1 MWPVCKFYFTL
12 RLGFFLPCALRLGFF
27 LPCALRPG
35 FFLCPAPCAL
45 AFLFFALAGGRGIQ
59 ARAQRAKEKGP

>member
-1 MWPVCKFYFTL
+1 MQVLFTL
-12 RLGFFLPCALRLGFF
+12 RLGFFLPCALRPGLFS

-35 FFLCPAPCAL
+35 L
-45 AFLFFALAGGRGIQ
+45 LFFALAGGRGIQ